1 MSSNYIVKTV
11 LRRGDRSKYYLQG
24 ILRGAR
30 ASFKYGVDRRTR
42 LYVER

>member
-1 MSSNYIVKTV
+1 MVKTV
-11 LRRGDRSKYYLQG
+11 LLRNDRNRYYLQG

-30 ASFKYGVDRRTR
+30 ASFKYRVDRRSR